1 MEYKKIIAL
10 LDKLIIGQ
18 DKLTKEYKEIGNLFK
33 NIKTD
38 KEIPTK
44 DIYNQEK
51 YKKLLIIQD
60 QYNDIRMQYLKN
72 NNSFGQYTKSII

>member
-44 DIYNQEK
+44 DIYNQKK

-60 QYNDIRMQYLKN
+60 QYNDIRM
-72 NNSFGQYTKSII
+72 